1 MIISVI
7 TMLTSCGIFAY
18 TINVVGTIFNSINT
32 RHSEIKNNLFYIADF
47 MKKKQIGLELQ
58 IQIKEYLEYQW
69 KNHPIEDLE
78 KET

>member
-1 MIISVI
+1 MTISLI

-18 TINVVGTIFNSINT
+18 AINMIGTIFNSINDKN
-32 RHSEIKNNLFYIADF
+32 SEIKNNLFYVGKF
-47 MKKKQIGLELQ
+47 MNKKKIGLELQ
-58 IQIKEYLEYQW
+58 IQIKEYLEYHW